1 MSQKQ
6 SRNNSEKPVADKK
19 RKPAR
24 NQDQRQ
30 DDKPKNRPARGQDQK
45 HEARRDQKHEQR
57 RDLKNEQRRDR
68 KHEPRRDQ
76 KHGQKPDQLQEQNEN
91 QDYIIGKN
99 PVIEALKSER
109 DINKILIA
117 EGSQS
122 GQMQQVIGMAKEANV
137 IVQFVPKKKIDH
149 LADGNHQGV
158 IAQVAAYEYAEIDD
172 LFAAAEK
179 KNEAPFFLLLD
190 EIEDPHNLGSIM
202 RTADASGAHGIIIPK
217 RRAVGLTTTVAKLST
232 GAIEYI
238 PVARV
243 TNMAQTID
251 ELKERGVWIA
261 GTDASAKQ
269 DFRQIDGTLPLGLV
283 IGSEGKGMG
292 RLIRDKCDFLLSLP
306 MVGHVT
312 SLNASVAA
320 ALLMYEVHRKRHP
333 LGE

>member
-6 SRNNSEKPVADKK
+6 QHKQNRNNRQKPVDDKK
-19 RKPAR
+19 QKPGR
-24 NQDQRQ
+24 NQGQSQ
-30 DDKPKNRPARGQDQK
+30 DDKPKNRSARGQDQK
-45 HEARRDQKHEQR
+45 HEPRRDQ
-57 RDLKNEQRRDR
+57 

-76 KHGQKPDQLQEQNEN
+76 KHGQKPEQLQEQNEN

-137 IVQFVPKKKIDH
+137 IVQFVPKKKIDQ

-202 RTADASGAHGIIIPK
+202 RTADASGVHGIIIPK

-251 ELKERGVWIA
+251 ELKDRGVWIA

>member
-1 MSQKQ
+1 MSQNQKQ
-6 SRNNSEKPVADKK
+6 KQNRNNRQKQDDDKK
-19 RKPAR
+19 RSPRNQGQRQDEKLKKKPAR
-24 NQDQRQ
+24 SQGQKQEPGR
-30 DDKPKNRPARGQDQK
+30 DKKQ
-45 HEARRDQKHEQR
+45 E
-57 RDLKNEQRRDR
+57 LRRDR
-68 KHEPRRDQ
+68 KQEPRRDQ
-76 KHGQKPDQLQEQNEN
+76 KQGPKPDQLREQNEN

-137 IVQFVPKKKIDH
+137 MIQFVPKKKIDQ
-149 LADGNHQGV
+149 LAEGNHQGV

-202 RTADASGAHGIIIPK
+202 RTADATGAHGIIIPK
-217 RRAVGLTTTVAKLST
+217 RRAVGLTATVAKSST

-238 PVARV
+238 PVVRV

-261 GTDASAKQ
+261 GTDASANQ
-269 DFRQIDGTLPLGLV
+269 DYRQMDGTLPLGLV

-320 ALLMYEVHRKRHP
+320 ALLMYEVHRKRQP